1 MITKNS
7 LLNIDLIL
15 RELPPKNNLQVADLG
30 CGNFGFFIFPLATLV
45 GKHGKV
51 YAVDIIKSIL
61 DDISRRARLENLPQ
75 IETVWS
81 NLEVYGATKI
91 EAGQLDA
98 ALLVNT
104 LYQAGNSLDMLK
116 ESIRMIKTGGRLII
130 VEWDDEYPFGPSQ
143 KQHVDSA
150 KLKTASSKLNLE
162 LESEFRPGKFHYGL
176 VFKKLI

>member
-15 RELPPKNNLQVADLG
+15 RELPPNSNLRVADLG
-30 CGNFGFFIFPLATLV
+30 CGNFGFFIFPLAHLV
-45 GKHGKV
+45 GTHGKV
-51 YAVDIIKSIL
+51 YAVDVIKSIL

-91 EAGQLDA
+91 EAEQLDA

-104 LYQAGNSLDMLK
+104 LYQAGNGLDMLK
-116 ESIRMIKTGGRLII
+116 ESIRMIKPGGKLII
-130 VEWDDEYPFGPSQ
+130 VEWDDEYPFGPS
-143 KQHVDSA
+143 KDQHVDPA
-150 KLKTASSKLNLE
+150 KLKTVIGKLNLK